1 MTPFPHTKAYDDYLR
16 ENRIFNHDWNHY
28 NAGQVVFQPKQ
39 MTPEKLQEL
48 YDYAWT
54 TFYAD
59 ESQESKMMRLFAK
72 VMMRE
77 MEDGTYRHRDRS
89 LANKSFGKEV
99 VRTI

>member
-1 MTPFPHTKAYDDYLR
+1 
-16 ENRIFNHDWNHY
+16 
-28 NAGQVVFQPKQ
+28 
-39 MTPEKLQEL
+39 LQEL

-77 MEDGTYRHRDRS
+77 MDDGTYRPRDRS
-89 LANKSFGKEV
+89 LINKSFGCEV
-99 VRTI
+99 VRGM